1 MNKLQKHK
9 NMEQLTCLLLCLL
22 FSLSTCK
29 KEEEMV
35 DILSIKKEP
44 YTGTQLRTDGYYYN
58 EYTPG
63 YLTVYFFYRDGILL
77 YGSSF
82 PINELDRHETMYR
95 NGEHYNFSKGLKD
108 SWGVFKIDGNKI
120 LFERW
125 YPSQP
130 PLKAF
135 VGSGIILND
144 TTFRITEY
152 YRMQGG
158 QKTNVESSSEIYH
171 FKAFSPKPDSTNNFV
186 K

>member
-1 MNKLQKHK
+1 MTYFRLKKSLILALSSEPMVITTMNIPLKLSD
-9 NMEQLTCLLLCLL
+9 CLL
-22 FSLSTCK
+22 
-29 KEEEMV
+29 
-35 DILSIKKEP
+35 
-44 YTGTQLRTDGYYYN
+44 
-58 EYTPG
+58 
-63 YLTVYFFYRDGILL
+63 FYRDGILL

-158 QKTNVESSSEIYH
+158 QKTNIESSSEIYH
-171 FKAFSPKPDSTNNFV
+171 FKAFSPKTDSTNNFV